1 MDIQQKL
8 RLFESEDWEF
18 HSDFQYEE
26 KEDTAQVKNDSNAT
40 LSEKRIDEKSL
51 VFTHEETAENTSQ
64 SVGVTDRKD
73 DLINMK
79 ISGNEI
85 DYFCRVV

>member
-1 MDIQQKL
+1 MDMQQKS

-40 LSEKRIDEKSL
+40 LAEKRIDEKSL

-85 DYFCRVV
+85 DYFCIVV

>member
-1 MDIQQKL
+1 MQQES
-8 RLFESEDWEF
+8 RLYELEDLEF
-18 HSDFQYEE
+18 HSDFQHEE

-51 VFTHEETAENTSQ
+51 VFTHEETAENTSH
-64 SVGVTDRKD
+64 SVGATNRKD

-85 DYFCRVV
+85 DFFCRVVQR

>member
-1 MDIQQKL
+1 MEQES

-26 KEDTAQVKNDSNAT
+26 KEDAVQVKNDSNAT